1 LPGVVLLPRAI
12 LPLHIFEE
20 RYKTM
25 INECLDGDHSFGV
38 IWLSDDGLREI
49 GCTASITELLER
61 ADDGR
66 MNILTE
72 GVQPFRLRRRIDEL
86 PYPAGDIEL
95 LDDDEAEPEGAG
107 EEVRDLYADLVERA
121 TDTRPDLEELESL
134 DAWAMAGT
142 IEFPPEA
149 KQGLLELRSEAER
162 LSAFGRMLAM
172 AMKRLEFMEAAGE
185 RARSNGK
192 VRLGDLG

>member
-1 LPGVVLLPRAI
+1 VLLPGEA

-25 INECLDGDHSFGV
+25 INECLDSDWEFGV
-38 IWLSDDGLREI
+38 IWLSDDGLKEI
-49 GCTASITELLER
+49 GCTATIAQLLER

-72 GVQPFRLRRRIDEL
+72 GRQPFRLLRRIDDL
-86 PYPAGDIEL
+86 PYPAGEIEL
-95 LDDDEAEPEGAG
+95 LEDEEDEPEGAG
-107 EEVRDLYADLVERA
+107 EEVRERYADLVERA
-121 TDTRPDLEELESL
+121 TDTRPEAEELEAL
-134 DAWAMAGT
+134 DAWSMAGT
-142 IEFPPEA
+142 IEFPPAA
-149 KQGLLELRSEAER
+149 KQELLELRSEIAR
-162 LSAFGRMLAM
+162 LAALGSMLDL
-172 AMKRLEFMEAAGE
+172 AMKRLEYMEAAGE